1 MRPARTKT
9 GERTETTVMMRAPD
23 LVSSWP
29 PLAYRPG
36 AYVSLLRSLSIAA
49 SFGGG
54 GLPEG
59 VDPLEELLVDD
70 EDHSEY
76 EERENRRDRHPDQPF
91 PALLLAGGDPALD
104 RRQPEGGQGDA
115 ER

>member
-1 MRPARTKT
+1 MRPASTKT
-9 GERTETTVMMRAPD
+9 ADRTETTVMMRAPD

-36 AYVSLLRSLSIAA
+36 AYVSLIGSLSIAA

-59 VDPLEELLVDD
+59 VDPLEELLVDG
-70 EDHSEY
+70 EDHPEY
-76 EERENRRDRHPDQPF
+76 EERENRRDRPPDQPF
-91 PALLLAGGDPALD
+91 PALLRAGGDPANY
-104 RRQPEGGQGDA
+104 RRQPVS
-115 ER
+115 